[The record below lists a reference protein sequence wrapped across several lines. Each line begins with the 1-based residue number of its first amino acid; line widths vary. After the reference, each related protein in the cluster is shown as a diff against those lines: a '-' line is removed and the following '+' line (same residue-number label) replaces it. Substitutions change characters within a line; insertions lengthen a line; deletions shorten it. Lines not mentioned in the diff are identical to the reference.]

1 MTSLGQPPKIHCFGQ
16 SPDRTVTISPAIN
29 ITPVLMRVAI
39 GLEALRFQEIRP
51 PTRSEFLKKL
61 NFNEQGVPN
70 LMDKMRKVDINI
82 TQKNDGNYC
91 LKIPSGRRF
100 YKNPRGFIGEVNTSL
115 NNPTF
120 LNVAISITNRIQRE
134 TDELTRQIIKDTF
147 F

>member
-1 MTSLGQPPKIHCFGQ
+1 
-16 SPDRTVTISPAIN
+16 
-29 ITPVLMRVAI
+29 MRVAI